1 MPLARVVFLYGV
13 ALICWL
19 EVALGQ
25 PSSRTLP
32 RQVTDP
38 GVVTTRQTITPAG
51 VPSIFPSRVY
61 GLTFGA
67 DSSEL
72 WVLTENRVYRLDW
85 LANEIKGEWPL
96 GGAPGLQGISY
107 DASAKRALVTRT
119 LSSQKGRKTELVA
132 FGPEGE
138 GNATAL
144 GLNLAGGAALAGDLA
159 LVPLTFNNEAAL
171 VRRGQVE
178 KMPAGIAPFG
188 VALDPAGKY
197 AYVSNWGGR
206 LPKPGDLTATTGS
219 SPGADKVVVDA
230 RGVASTG
237 TVTRLDL
244 EARKATHQI
253 ATGLHPTALVLDA
266 GNSRLY
272 VANTNSDS
280 VSVIDT
286 RTQAIVRTINLN
298 LFGDSRSAKARGVAP
313 GALALSPDGATLYVA
328 CGGINAIA
336 VIDTKSA
343 QFRGAIPTAW
353 YPSSLSLSAD
363 GKRIAVGSLLG
374 IGSGWRDEPKKRYV
388 HSYRGSVGVVDV
400 PDSSQLAAYTRSV
413 AENNRLTL
421 GGTGMVSAAPR
432 TTAKPLPVPERVGE
446 PSLIDYVV
454 MIIRENR
461 TYDQVLG
468 DLPKGNGDPSLVM
481 FGRDVTPNTHRLA
494 EQFVLLDN
502 FYATGGNSADG
513 HQWLTQANETSY
525 ALWPGYTGR
534 SYPFDGSDPIAI
546 AEGGFLWDAA
556 LSRGKT
562 VRIYGEYAGL
572 GDAKGATRTQL
583 LEEWKRG
590 ADFTNRWQ
598 QTAPITSLN
607 KILARNFPAYNLDV
621 PDVARAQIFLK
632 DLEAWNREGKM
643 PNLIMMLLPDDHTY
657 GTSPGRSTPSAMVAD
672 NDLALGQIVEG
683 LTKSKF
689 WPKMAILVVEDDA
702 QNGVD
707 HVDGHRTVA
716 LAISPYIRRG
726 AVDST
731 FYSSQS
737 LLKTT
742 ELMLGLPAL
751 SLFDMIANDLRL
763 SFTTT
768 PDFTPYT
775 AVEPK
780 KDLFALNPPLRA
792 LRGEARKAALASTR
806 MRWSVPDA
814 VPSDRLNRIL
824 WHTVRGWN
832 TPFPGTRS
840 GVFTPLTLDFD
851 DDEREERDER

>member
-1 MPLARVVFLYGV
+1 MHSARAVVLQGFVLVCSWSV
-13 ALICWL
+13 A
-19 EVALGQ
+19 AGQ
-25 PSSRTLP
+25 DSRRTLP

-61 GLTFGA
+61 GLSFGV

-72 WVLTENRVYRLDW
+72 WVLTENKVYRLDW
-85 LANEIKGEWPL
+85 LENEVKGEWPL

-107 DASAKRALVTRT
+107 DPATRRALVTRT
-119 LSSQKGRKTELVA
+119 TPASDGRRTELVA
-132 FGPEGE
+132 FGPEGP
-138 GNATAL
+138 GKAVAV
-144 GLNLAGGAALAGDLA
+144 GSNLAGGPALAGDLT
-159 LVPLTFNNEAAL
+159 LVPLTFNNQAAL
-171 VRRGQVE
+171 IRNGQVE
-178 KMPAGIAPFG
+178 KMQAGIAPFG
-188 VALDPAGKY
+188 VAIDPAGKF

-206 LPKPGDLTATTGS
+206 LPKPGDLTATTGDD
-219 SPGADKVVVDA
+219 PGADKVVVDS
-230 RGVASTG
+230 RGIASTG

-244 EARKATHQI
+244 ETRKATHQI
-253 ATGLHPTALVLDA
+253 TTGLHPTSLALDA
-266 GNSRLY
+266 QNSRLY

-280 VSVIDT
+280 VSVVDT
-286 RTQAIVRTINLN
+286 RTQAVVRTISLN
-298 LFGDSRSAKARGVAP
+298 LFGDSKTTKARGVAP
-313 GALALSPDGATLYVA
+313 GALTLSSDGAMLYVA

-336 VIDTKSA
+336 VIDTKA
-343 QFRGAIPTAW
+343 GQFRGAIPTAW

-374 IGSGWRDEPKKRYV
+374 IGSGWRDEPKKRFV

-421 GGTGMVSAAPR
+421 GGSGLVNGAPR
-432 TTAKPLPVPERVGE
+432 ANAKPLPVPERVGE
-446 PSLIDYVV
+446 PSLIEHVV

-468 DLPKGNGDPSLVM
+468 DLPKGNGDPLLVM

-494 EQFVLLDN
+494 EQFVVLDN

-556 LSRGKT
+556 LTKGKT

-590 ADFTNRWQ
+590 VDFTNRWQ
-598 QTAPITSLN
+598 QTAPIASLN

-632 DLEAWNREGKM
+632 DLEAWNRDGKM

-657 GTSPGRSTPSAMVAD
+657 GTSPGRSTASAMVAD
-672 NDLALGQIVEG
+672 NDLALGQVVEG

-726 AVDST
+726 SVDST
-731 FYSSQS
+731 FYSTQS

-768 PDFTPYT
+768 PDLTPYT

-780 KDLFALNPPLRA
+780 QDLFALNPPVRA
-792 LRGEARKAALASTR
+792 LRGEARKAALASAR

-851 DDEREERDER
+851 DEERDER